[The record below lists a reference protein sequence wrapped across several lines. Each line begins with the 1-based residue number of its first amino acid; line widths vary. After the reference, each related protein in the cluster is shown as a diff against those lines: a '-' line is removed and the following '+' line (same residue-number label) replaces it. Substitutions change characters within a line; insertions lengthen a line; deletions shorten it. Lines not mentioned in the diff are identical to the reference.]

1 MRWASTL
8 FPDGLWRQ
16 RARLPV
22 GDMLGLAA
30 VIAHVYRQKA
40 RTNG

>member
-22 GDMLGLAA
+22 GDVLGLAA
-30 VIAHVYRQKA
+30 VIAHAYRRKA
-40 RTNG
+40 PANG